1 MLEGNNRLNAE
12 FVIPLKYLCNILRF
26 PDLPLISC
34 EIELDLRWT
43 KTCIISEVLR
53 AAPVARVP
61 DANPSVEAVNAT
73 EIKGTTFQTNN
84 AKRNAPFVTFSIND
98 NVKLLEKNSGT

>member
-1 MLEGNNRLNAE
+1 MLEDNNRLNAE

-43 KTCIISEVLR
+43 
-53 AAPVARVP
+53 
-61 DANPSVEAVNAT
+61 
-73 EIKGTTFQTNN
+73 
-84 AKRNAPFVTFSIND
+84 
-98 NVKLLEKNSGT
+98 